1 MRKGFDAVPF
11 YPAWLYQPP
20 GAPLHVLE
28 QLRAWYVAAYDD
40 PVVQPAKAPHY
51 MGILFGLEVALQF
64 PVAVYYVVAAC
75 CQKTTTT
82 VGPLLE
88 LVLLVYAL
96 ETALSTVLVLDFV
109 YALDPVAYPLK
120 NVLLFQNY
128 LPWFLARTSFA
139 AIKPP
144 PPQCCAY
151 VEC

>member
-11 YPAWLYQPP
+11 YPVWLYQPP
-20 GAPLHVLE
+20 GAPLHALE
-28 QLRAWYVAAYDD
+28 QLRAWYVAAYND

-51 MGILFGLEVALQF
+51 MGILFALEVALQF

-75 CQKTTTT
+75 CRKTTTT

-109 YALDPVAYPLK
+109 YGLDPAAYPLK

-139 AIKPP
+139 ALKSPP
-144 PPQCCAY
+144 PPMLRVC
-151 VEC
+151 